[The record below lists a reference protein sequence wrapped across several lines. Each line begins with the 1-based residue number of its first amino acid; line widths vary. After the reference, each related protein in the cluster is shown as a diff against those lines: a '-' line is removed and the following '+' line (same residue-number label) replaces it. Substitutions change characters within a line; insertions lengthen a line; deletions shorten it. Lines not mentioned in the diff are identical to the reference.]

1 MPEINPEKPK
11 ALYMAFGVGTSSVAG
26 AATGIY
32 AVNNVL
38 RPPTVEFMPEEVG
51 SIEATVS
58 LKTDEG
64 INVINGVTRLELPN
78 APVETPIGDIGINLH
93 LTKLDQAIKDPETIN
108 NLASLIKKH
117 EVAIE
122 EPIKDVLYANLT
134 KGAGI
139 GAVTGGIAGYFLF
152 KKYRQ
157 LKNDGKI
164 PKIKEAFPKRLRKKQ
179 ALIATCAALALTSTA
194 AAGFQISSDLKS
206 ADIKAPSTPL
216 PQELTKNDEML
227 RDARIVGFGAD
238 LIDIGIKLVKAYDDN
253 INDTFAI
260 TKENYKVAF
269 SQYNSGASYLSKY
282 GGKQGYKIAMHI
294 SDAHCNY
301 AMYENALKPVYKKF
315 KPSIV
320 LNTGDTFI
328 VGQTMPIENDCMKD
342 LRKAVTS
349 STQDTLII
357 NSIGNHDGKKPIN
370 IEDNPKVVTP
380 DGYSKYTTKTPIGT
394 IVSTPDRTVTTWE
407 TTPPEKSD
415 KIYEMMVDQS
425 NLTAEKACDVKEKI
439 GDEPIVMVHRPQASY
454 KTSLLGCASLIL
466 KGHTHSRQ
474 RIKNIPNEAGSGTLH
489 HTAGSS
495 SGSHNTLSP
504 YETPKKPATYTMFY
518 FDSLNRLKGSTT
530 VTFDTNSRVIIE
542 DEKIPTK
549 LEDQKS
555 IEVQER
561 FLEKHS
567 DKR

>member
-1 MPEINPEKPK
+1 MPETNPEKPK
-11 ALYMAFGVGTSSVAG
+11 ALYMAFGVGASSVAG
-26 AATGIY
+26 AATGVY

-38 RPPTVEFMPEEVG
+38 RAPTVEFMPEETG
-51 SIEATVS
+51 AIEATVS
-58 LKTDEG
+58 LKAEEG
-64 INVINGVTRLELPN
+64 INVINGVTKLELPN
-78 APVETPIGDIGINLH
+78 APVDTPFGDIGINLN
-93 LTKLDQAIKDPETIN
+93 LTRLDQAIQDPETIN
-108 NLASLIKKH
+108 NLTSLIKKH

-122 EPIKDVLYANLT
+122 EPIRDVLYASLA

-139 GAVTGGIAGYFLF
+139 GAATGGIAGYFLF

-157 LKNDGKI
+157 LKDDGKI

-179 ALIATCAALALTSTA
+179 ALMATCAALALTSTA
-194 AAGFQISSDLKS
+194 AAGFQISSGPED
-206 ADIKAPSTPL
+206 APAKAPTTPL
-216 PQELTKNDEML
+216 PTEITKNNEL
-227 RDARIVGFGAD
+227 LKDARIVGFGAD
-238 LIDIGIKLVKAYDDN
+238 LIDIGVKLVKAYDDN
-253 INDTFAI
+253 IHDTFAI

-269 SQYNSGASYLSKY
+269 SQYNRGGSYLSKY
-282 GGKQGYKIAMHI
+282 GDKQGYKIAMHI

-328 VGQTMPIENDCMKD
+328 VGQTMSIENDCMKD

-357 NSIGNHDGKKPIN
+357 NSTGNHDGKKPIN
-370 IEDNPKVVTP
+370 IEDNPRVITP
-380 DGYSKYTTKTPIGT
+380 DDYSGYTTKTPIGD
-394 IVSTPDRTVTTWE
+394 IVTTPDRTITTLE
-407 TTPPEKSD
+407 TTPPEGSD
-415 KIYEMMVDQS
+415 KIYRMMADQS

-439 GDEPIVMVHRPQASY
+439 GEEPIVMVHRPQASY
-454 KTSLLGCASLIL
+454 KTSLRGCASLIL

-474 RIKNIPNEAGSGTLH
+474 RIKKIPNEAGGGTLH

-495 SGSHNTLSP
+495 SGSHNTLSF

-518 FDSLNRLKGSTT
+518 FDSLNRIKGSTT
-530 VTFDTNSRVIIE
+530 VTFDTNSRVTIE

-555 IEVQER
+555 MRIQKR

-567 DKR
+567 GKR